1 MSVAPTRAVTV
12 PVSLSWQPRMIK
24 VWLEPFWTIC
34 SWGPGVTRAPL
45 RSQVTWASGVETS
58 HWNVASSPSWTVRGV
73 SSETSLTGG
82 GSGRRGEA
90 VNWIPLSPLLI
101 CSLGLSPHSPTNY
114 YSLRE
119 ILLCVVHGDSPK
131 DQDNNSLV
139 SSLQS
144 QPGTSS
150 QVSRTN
156 TSFTMA
162 LLQHLTVTET
172 YLLFQFRVW
181 AQRSKTTW
189 LMSHNSQRA
198 ESGLDPGQADS
209 RGPVLL
215 YWAIQH
221 ARVLERGVGSLR
233 VMSCTHWWEPQTVG
247 WVRCRGEEPR
257 TGGGLCGCQ
266 KPVGARGALL
276 PSTLTMKT
284 RLSWGTS
291 HRYSPASPL
300 RAPRTRSTC
309 LAPACSSCT
318 RPWFTRRSPSLYQ
331 RTGPPGLEKCTTSSR
346 SPPGVLRTLVW
357 AASGA
362 TTRTGGSV
370 GSELGVTGRATR
382 RVGRQTGGTGQG
394 DKCGNKFFQG
404 SGGVPGTGCY

>member
-1 MSVAPTRAVTV
+1 
-12 PVSLSWQPRMIK
+12 MIK
-24 VWLEPFWTIC
+24 VWLAPFWTIC
-34 SWGPGVTRAPL
+34 SWGPGVTTAPL

-90 VNWIPLSPLLI
+90 VNWIPLSPSLLI

-114 YSLRE
+114 YSLSE
-119 ILLCVVHGDSPK
+119 ILLWVVHGDSPK

-150 QVSRTN
+150 QVSSTN

-162 LLQHLTVTET
+162 LLRHLTVTET

-189 LMSHNSQRA
+189 LMPHNSQRA
-198 ESGLDPGQADS
+198 ESGLDPGQVDS

-221 ARVLERGVGSLR
+221 ARVLEKGVGSLR
-233 VMSCTHWWEPQTVG
+233 VMSCTHWWEPQTAG

-257 TGGGLCGCQ
+257 TGGGSLWVPETSGREGCTVTFHADDEDATVLGYVTQ
-266 KPVGARGALL
+266 VFPSVPSPCPPHPQHLPGPGLFQLHPPLVHQALPVLV
-276 PSTLTMKT
+276 
-284 RLSWGTS
+284 
-291 HRYSPASPL
+291 PAH
-300 RAPRTRSTC
+300 RAP
-309 LAPACSSCT
+309 
-318 RPWFTRRSPSLYQ
+318 W
-331 RTGPPGLEKCTTSSR
+331 PGEVHHQL
-346 SPPGVLRTLVW
+346 
-357 AASGA
+357 
-362 TTRTGGSV
+362 
-370 GSELGVTGRATR
+370 
-382 RVGRQTGGTGQG
+382 
-394 DKCGNKFFQG
+394 
-404 SGGVPGTGCY
+404 